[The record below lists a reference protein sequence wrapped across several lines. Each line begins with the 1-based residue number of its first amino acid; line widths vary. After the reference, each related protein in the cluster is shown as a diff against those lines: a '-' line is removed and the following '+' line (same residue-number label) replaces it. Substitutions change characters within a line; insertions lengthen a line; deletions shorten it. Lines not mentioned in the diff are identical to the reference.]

1 MLDFYQV
8 RVGLSELDGLVVRGS
23 HIVIS
28 AAMRKI
34 ILERIHD
41 GYQGLVKCGD
51 RASQFGWWPKM
62 SEDIKTKVH
71 QCELWRENRNTQRK
85 EPLMSIE
92 LLSRL

>member
-1 MLDFYQV
+1 MEKVLDFYQV

-62 SEDIKTKVH
+62 SEDIKTKYISVNSGGKIGTH
-71 QCELWRENRNTQRK
+71 REKN
-85 EPLMSIE
+85 L
-92 LLSRL
+92 